1 LTGVVL
7 FPYVRRR
14 YVMERKLREYEE
26 RRLESVKLAAKL
38 LLASATTSPRVGGV
52 DEISIQVLDEKDAI
66 EDLAITVDKMADD
79 NPRWDFFHSDAVQV
93 HDSDVVMIIADRRS
107 GHDPMDSNCNLCGHM
122 LCDMWR
128 EAERLPDEP
137 SVAFRGPFCL
147 LRSMNMAY
155 ALNGAVTLARQ
166 LGIDHAIKMSAGAAA
181 LRMGLLPYRCGI
193 ALGFLASVTEKS
205 PYADLPRKWAEFN
218 NETLQDRL
226 INRLFPT
233 FRSIYC

>member
-1 LTGVVL
+1 
-7 FPYVRRR
+7 
-14 YVMERKLREYEE
+14 MERKMREYEE
-26 RRLESVKLAAKL
+26 RRLESVRLASKL

-52 DEISIQVLDEKDAI
+52 DEISIHVLDDRDDI
-66 EDLAITVDKMADD
+66 EDMAIFIDKMAAD
-79 NPRWDFFHSDAVQV
+79 NPRWDFFRSDAVQV
-93 HDSDVVMIIADRRS
+93 RDSDVVMVMADRRS

-128 EAERLPDEP
+128 EAERVPDGP

-166 LGIDHAIKMSAGAAA
+166 LGIDHTIKMSVGAAA
-181 LRMGLLPYRCGI
+181 LRMDLLPYKCGI

-205 PYADLPRKWAEFN
+205 PFADLPREWAEYN
-218 NETLQDRL
+218 DQTLSNRL
-226 INRLFPT
+226 IDRLFPT

>member
-1 LTGVVL
+1 
-7 FPYVRRR
+7 
-14 YVMERKLREYEE
+14 MERKMREYEE
-26 RRLESVKLAAKL
+26 SRAESVRLASKL

-52 DEISIQVLDEKDAI
+52 DEISIHVLDDRDDI
-66 EDLAITVDKMADD
+66 EDLAICIDKMADD
-79 NPRWDFFHSDAVQV
+79 NPRWDFFRSDAVQV
-93 HDSDVVMIIADRRS
+93 RDSDVVMVMADRRS
-107 GHDPMDSNCNLCGHM
+107 SHDPMDSNCNLCGHL

-128 EAERLPDEP
+128 DAERVEDKP

-166 LGIDHAIKMSAGAAA
+166 LGIDHTIKMSVGAAA
-181 LRMGLLPYRCGI
+181 LRTDLLPYKCGI
-193 ALGFLASVTEKS
+193 ALGFLASVTEKN
-205 PYADLPRKWAEFN
+205 PFKDLPRDWAEYN
-218 NETLQDRL
+218 NETLQNRL

>member
-1 LTGVVL
+1 
-7 FPYVRRR
+7 
-14 YVMERKLREYEE
+14 MERKMREYEE
-26 RRLESVKLAAKL
+26 RRLESVKLASKL

-52 DEISIQVLDEKDAI
+52 DEISIHVLDDRDGI
-66 EDLAITVDKMADD
+66 EDMAIFIDKMAAD
-79 NPRWDFFHSDAVQV
+79 NPRWDFFRSDAVQV
-93 HDSDVVMIIADRRS
+93 RDSDVVMIIADRRS

-128 EAERLPDEP
+128 EAEQVPDAP
-137 SVAFRGPFCL
+137 TVAFRGPFCL

-166 LGIDHAIKMSAGAAA
+166 LGIDHTIKMSVGAAA
-181 LRMGLLPYRCGI
+181 LRMDLLPYKCGI

-205 PYADLPRKWAEFN
+205 PFADLPREWAEYN
-218 NETLQDRL
+218 DETLSNRL
-226 INRLFPT
+226 IDRLFPT

>member
-1 LTGVVL
+1 
-7 FPYVRRR
+7 
-14 YVMERKLREYEE
+14 MERKMREYEE
-26 RRLESVKLAAKL
+26 RRLESVKLASKL

-52 DEISIQVLDEKDAI
+52 DEISIHVLDDKDAI
-66 EDLAITVDKMADD
+66 EDMAIFIDKMAAD
-79 NPRWDFFHSDAVQV
+79 NPRWEFFRSDAVQV
-93 HDSDVVMIIADRRS
+93 RDSDVVMVIADRRS

-128 EAERLPDEP
+128 EVERVPDAP

-166 LGIDHAIKMSAGAAA
+166 LGIDHAIKMSVGAAA
-181 LRMGLLPYRCGI
+181 LRMDLLPYRCGI

-205 PYADLPRKWAEFN
+205 PFADLPRDWAEYN
-218 NETLQDRL
+218 NETLSNRL
-226 INRLFPT
+226 IDRLFPT